1 MLLPLPLPLLSGPAV
16 PSAARRASGSEQPCS
31 LLHLPHPYF
40 AARPEQKSTF
50 PPQAGFP
57 ALQQAEQPPS
67 KCTVIS
73 NPVSSEHCLSLPPG
87 SESPQWMVPSAWL
100 GHPQTPPCCWQPKR
114 QQKCGFWLTFW
125 RLLGLCCL
133 DTALHTY
140 SSLRWLKSRGVD
152 IAGLHPHQNLIIS
165 FSFPACLS
173 TLTCCYLS
181 SPGGEAM
188 CFCSLAAR
196 RRERPE
202 LLVPARRVIPS
213 SEAQQPLHTWY
224 GPGLSLCSLQRASP

>member
-1 MLLPLPLPLLSGPAV
+1 MP
-16 PSAARRASGSEQPCS
+16 
-31 LLHLPHPYF
+31 
-40 AARPEQKSTF
+40 
-50 PPQAGFP
+50 
-57 ALQQAEQPPS
+57 
-67 KCTVIS
+67 I
-73 NPVSSEHCLSLPPG
+73 
-87 SESPQWMVPSAWL
+87 AWR
-100 GHPQTPPCCWQPKR
+100 GHPQTPPCCWQPER

-152 IAGLHPHQNLIIS
+152 IAGLHPYQNLIIS

-181 SPGGEAM
+181 SRRGEAM

-196 RRERPE
+196 RRARPE
-202 LLVPARRVIPS
+202 LLVTTRKVIPS
-213 SEAQQPLHTWY
+213 SEDQQPLQTRH
-224 GPGLSLCSLQRASP
+224 GPGLSLSFLQRASP